1 MLWGSRTLVSPQCE
15 GFRQL
20 MTSRFRWESIWL
32 FLSFALT
39 VTAAGWS
46 MAGLVGE
53 RKPDVA
59 VESLQCVVVQRG
71 DFDTTLLAGGD
82 LQPAKQATVTC
93 QVEDVTDSDGT
104 MVLSV
109 IENGTPVKK
118 EDELCR
124 LDSSAL
130 EELAR
135 QEEILVTQARAT
147 YLKARLDLETAKI
160 ALLEYQEGL
169 VTQWTKEYESRI
181 ALGRSDVK
189 RQEDRLAW
197 AEAMLA
203 KGYLALGQ
211 LLSERQTL
219 ARVRHELKKTE
230 GEFELFRRFQVLK
243 EIHSLRGQIETA
255 EIGSRLEADRLKAE
269 EDELAYL
276 RKQIENCI
284 IRAPQDG
291 VVVHANRNRWWSRP
305 LEPGTR
311 VYQEQAMFL
320 IPDLTQMEVDVS
332 VHESMGPRVRV
343 GMKAK
348 VRVASRADHV
358 ISGRVIAV
366 NLLPTSN
373 WKEWDESLK
382 HFFVRVRLDEK
393 PASALPFMSATVE
406 IDTGRVSNALVI
418 PVEAMA
424 VVDGQQSCYVV
435 ADNGLERRAIKTRR
449 ATRDLL
455 EITAGLQEGERVLSR
470 SLDVDKLAVGGT
482 THHAAR
488 EVARIQSASPRMS
501 EARATSTA
509 RSAPPPLSGSGNRS
523 TS

>member
-1 MLWGSRTLVSPQCE
+1 MVC
-15 GFRQL
+15 
-20 MTSRFRWESIWL
+20 L
-32 FLSFALT
+32 FLSFLMT
-39 VTAAGWS
+39 LVVAGWS
-46 MAGLVGE
+46 VAGLMQG
-53 RKPDVA
+53 RKSDAA
-59 VESLQCVVVQRG
+59 VEALESVVVWR
-71 DFDTTLLAGGD
+71 DDIDTTLLAGGD

-109 IENGTPVKK
+109 IENGAPVKK
-118 EDELCR
+118 GEELCR

-147 YLKARLDLETAKI
+147 YLKTRLDLETAKI
-160 ALLEYQEGL
+160 ALTEYQEGL

-181 ALGRSDVK
+181 ALGRSDAK

-197 AEAMLA
+197 AEAMLS

-219 ARVRHELKKTE
+219 ARLHHELKKTE
-230 GEFELFRRFQVLK
+230 GEFELFRRFQAPK
-243 EIHSLRGQIETA
+243 EIHSLQGQIEMA
-255 EIGSRLEADRLKAE
+255 EINHRLEADRLKAE

-284 IRAPQDG
+284 IRSPQDG

-320 IPDLTQMEVDVS
+320 IPDLKQMEVDVS

-348 VRVASRADHV
+348 VKIASRAEHV
-358 ISGRVIAV
+358 VPGRVVAV
-366 NLLPTSN
+366 NLMPTSN

-382 HFFVRVRLDEK
+382 HFLVRVRFDET

-406 IDTGRVSNALVI
+406 IETGRVSNALVI

-455 EITAGLQEGERVLSR
+455 EITAGVQEGERVLSR
-470 SLDVDKLAVGGT
+470 SLDVEKLAIGGT
-482 THHAAR
+482 TQNVAS
-488 EVARIQSASPRMS
+488 EVARNQSASPRMS
-501 EARATSTA
+501 EASA
-509 RSAPPPLSGSGNRS
+509 RSTPRSARQPLSGSANRS

>member
-1 MLWGSRTLVSPQCE
+1 
-15 GFRQL
+15 
-20 MTSRFRWESIWL
+20 MTSRFRWEVICLLIS
-32 FLSFALT
+32 FLMTL
-39 VTAAGWS
+39 TAAGWS
-46 MAGLVGE
+46 VAGLMRR
-53 RKPDVA
+53 RKPDLAVA
-59 VESLQCVVVQRG
+59 SLECVVARR
-71 DFDTTLLAGGD
+71 DDIDTTLLAGGD
-82 LQPAKQATVTC
+82 LQPAVQATVTC

-109 IENGTPVKK
+109 TANGAPVKK
-118 EDELCR
+118 GDELCR

-130 EELAR
+130 LELAR
-135 QEEILVTQARAT
+135 EEEILVNQARAF

-160 ALLEYQEGL
+160 ALREYEEGL
-169 VTQWTKEYESRI
+169 VTQWTKEFESRV

-211 LLSERQTL
+211 LLTERQTL
-219 ARVRHELKKTE
+219 ARLRHELKKTE
-230 GEFELFRRFQVLK
+230 GEYQLFRQFRAPK
-243 EIHSLRGQIETA
+243 EIHTLRGQVQTA
-255 EIGSRLEADRLKAE
+255 EINYRLEADRVKAE
-269 EDELAYL
+269 EDELTYL
-276 RKQIENCI
+276 RKQIENCTI
-284 IRAPQDG
+284 LAPHDG

-320 IPDLTQMEVDVS
+320 IPDLSRMEVDVS

-348 VRVASRADHV
+348 VKIASRADHV
-358 ISGRVIAV
+358 IPGRVVAV

-382 HFFVRVRLDEK
+382 HFLVRVRLDEK

-424 VVDGQQSCYVV
+424 MVDGQQSCYIVG
-435 ADNGLERRAIKTRR
+435 DHGLERRAIKTRR

-470 SLDVDKLAVGGT
+470 SLDVDRLAIGGT
-482 THHAAR
+482 IHQSSRA
-488 EVARIQSASPRMS
+488 VARNQTASPRMS
-501 EARATSTA
+501 EASA
-509 RSAPPPLSGSGNRS
+509 RSTPRSAGQPLSGSGNGS

>member
-1 MLWGSRTLVSPQCE
+1 L
-15 GFRQL
+15 
-20 MTSRFRWESIWL
+20 
-32 FLSFALT
+32 LSFALT
-39 VTAAGWS
+39 LAAAGWS
-46 MAGLVGE
+46 VAGLMRG
-53 RKPDVA
+53 RKVDAA
-59 VESLQCVVVQRG
+59 VDSLESVVVRR
-71 DFDTTLLAGGD
+71 DDLDTTLLAGGD

-109 IENGTPVKK
+109 IANGAAVKK
-118 EDELCR
+118 GDELCR
-124 LDSSAL
+124 LDSSAI

-135 QEEILVTQARAT
+135 EEEILVNQARAL
-147 YLKARLDLETAKI
+147 YLKTRLDLETAKI
-160 ALLEYQEGL
+160 ALREYQEGL
-169 VTQWTKEYESRI
+169 VIQWTKEFESRI
-181 ALGRSDVK
+181 ALGRSDAK

-219 ARVRHELKKTE
+219 ARARHELKKTE
-230 GEFELFRRFQVLK
+230 GEFQLFRRFQVPK
-243 EIHSLRGQIETA
+243 EIHTLRGQIETA
-255 EIGSRLEADRLKAE
+255 EIGYRLEADRLKVE

-276 RKQIENCI
+276 RKQIENCT

-291 VVVHANRNRWWSRP
+291 VVVHANRNRWWARP

-332 VHESMGPRVRV
+332 VHESMGPRVRA
-343 GMKAK
+343 GMKVK
-348 VRVASRADHV
+348 VRIASRVDNV
-358 ISGRVIAV
+358 IPGRVAAV
-366 NLLPTSN
+366 NLLPSSN

-382 HFFVRVRLDEK
+382 HFVVRVRLDEK

-418 PVEAMA
+418 PIEAMA

-435 ADNGLERRAIKTRR
+435 ADNGIVRRAIKTRR

-455 EITAGLQEGERVLSR
+455 EITAGLHDGERVLSR
-470 SLDVDKLAVGGT
+470 SLDIDKLAIGVKT
-482 THHAAR
+482 RPLAR
-488 EVARIQSASPRMS
+488 DVARNQSASPRMS
-501 EARATSTA
+501 EARVRSTP
-509 RSAPPPLSGSGNRS
+509 RSLDRQISASGNRS

>member
-1 MLWGSRTLVSPQCE
+1 
-15 GFRQL
+15 
-20 MTSRFRWESIWL
+20 MTSRFRGELVCLLI
-32 FLSFALT
+32 SFSTTLT
-39 VTAAGWS
+39 VGGWS
-46 MAGLVGE
+46 VAGLIRG
-53 RKPDVA
+53 RKADA
-59 VESLQCVVVQRG
+59 AIESLESVVVWRT
-71 DFDTTLLAGGD
+71 DLDTTLLAGGD

-109 IENGTPVKK
+109 IENGAPVKK
-118 EDELCR
+118 GDELCR

-135 QEEILVTQARAT
+135 QEEILVTQARAFH
-147 YLKARLDLETAKI
+147 LKARLDLETAKI
-160 ALLEYQEGL
+160 SLKEYQQGL
-169 VTQWTKEYESRI
+169 VTQWTKEFESRI
-181 ALGRSDVK
+181 ALGRSDAQ

-203 KGYLALGQ
+203 KGYLAVGQ
-211 LLSERQTL
+211 LLSERQTR
-219 ARVRHELKKTE
+219 ARLHHELKKTE
-230 GEFELFRRFQVLK
+230 GEYELFRRFEVPK
-243 EIHSLRGQIETA
+243 ELHSLRGRIETA
-255 EIGSRLEADRLKAE
+255 EIGQRLEADRLKAE

-276 RKQIENCI
+276 RKQIENCT

-291 VVVHANRNRWWSRP
+291 VVVHANRNRWWARP
-305 LEPGTR
+305 LEPGSR

-348 VRVASRADHV
+348 VRIASRAEHV
-358 ISGRVIAV
+358 IPGRIVAV

-373 WKEWDESLK
+373 WKEWDDSLK
-382 HFFVRVRLDEK
+382 HFLVRVRFDET
-393 PASALPFMSATVE
+393 PPSALPFMSATVE

-424 VVDGQQSCYVV
+424 VVDDQQSCYVV
-435 ADNGLERRAIKTRR
+435 AENGVERRAIKTRR

-470 SLDVDKLAVGGT
+470 SLNIDGIAIDDT
-482 THHAAR
+482 SRHAAGA
-488 EVARIQSASPRMS
+488 VARNQSASPRMS
-501 EARATSTA
+501 EATA
-509 RSAPPPLSGSGNRS
+509 RSTTRSADRALSGPGNRT